1 MKPILDRTIHDI
13 VESLSGSERDFYD
26 REFGFFGEVTSISGK
41 LKPYIKKPKP
51 EKKVH
56 PLNWGKH
63 TGLRRDDRQRL
74 MRRWQK

>member
-1 MKPILDRTIHDI
+1 MKPILDRMIHDI

-26 REFGFFGEVTSISGK
+26 HEFGFFGEVTSISGT
-41 LKPYIKKPKP
+41 LKPYIKKTKP

-56 PLNWGKH
+56 PVNWGKH
-63 TGLRRDDRQRL
+63 TELSRDDRQRS